1 MKILHLGR
9 MTLSKTS
16 SRVLLRPLILLMS
29 VSLMDSLSLTWHAR
43 TVELI
48 GDMTGE
54 RENEVISIQKRI

>member
-1 MKILHLGR
+1 MKRLHLGR

-16 SRVLLRPLILLMS
+16 SRVLLRRLIPLMS

-54 RENEVISIQKRI
+54 REYEVISIQKRI